1 MLSFENEEG
10 RRGHAEYCL
19 PKAEIKDY
27 NVKINNRD
35 FFANKQWHKNVRK
48 ILQNARDQGD
58 DNTAEY

>member
-27 NVKINNRD
+27 NVKINNRN
-35 FFANKQWHKNVRK
+35 FFANKQ
-48 ILQNARDQGD
+48 
-58 DNTAEY
+58 